1 MSYRG
6 KHDSGLHNCTISSY
20 YVQAARTESQY
31 NRHFGSNSFLF
42 TPFKTCDIYKCLL
55 LKCIFKLIH
64 KQLPHYFKQFT
75 FTFRN
80 QQHNYATRTCHNVSI
95 PNVIHEFAKRS
106 IRFIAPSAYNS
117 TLSALN
123 TKMDNLLSNQAAFES
138 KLEAIERRVTSNT
151 TVTTELSSA
160 TEFNA
165 NTIKDQQTVIDSL
178 QKSLAAL
185 AQDNVSMSSSLNTL
199 NAKSSRSE
207 RHSRSFNVRFLG
219 VPEQDG
225 ENCMKLAEK
234 LLFDKFH
241 VGGSPI
247 ENAHR
252 TGKAV
257 QGHPRQVI
265 ALFYSRVTRMDVLR
279 TARAKLSATKIR
291 IVDDLTQEDLREKNR
306 VRPFM
311 DELYKLQQRPSFRNG
326 RLYADGK
333 EVALY
338 VINAFLNHSGPV

>member
-1 MSYRG
+1 MGRRRTTS
-6 KHDSGLHNCTISSY
+6 KKPVDVPVTDVPEDSS
-20 YVQAARTESQY
+20 
-31 NRHFGSNSFLF
+31 
-42 TPFKTCDIYKCLL
+42 
-55 LKCIFKLIH
+55 
-64 KQLPHYFKQFT
+64 
-75 FTFRN
+75 
-80 QQHNYATRTCHNVSI
+80 
-95 PNVIHEFAKRS
+95 
-106 IRFIAPSAYNS
+106 PSATDHDFVYFVRS

-138 KLEAIERRVTSNT
+138 KLEAIEHRVTNNT
-151 TVTTELSSA
+151 TVTTELSRA

-199 NAKSSRSE
+199 NAKITRSE
-207 RHSRSFNVRFLG
+207 RHSRSVNVRFLG

-225 ENCMKLAEK
+225 ENCVKLAEK
-234 LLFDKFH
+234 LLLDKFH

-257 QGHPRQVI
+257 QGHPRHVI
-265 ALFYSRVTRMDVLR
+265 ARFYSRVTRMGVLR
-279 TARAKLSATKIR
+279 TARTKLSATKIR

-311 DELYKLQQRPSFRNG
+311 DDLYKRQQRPSFRNG

-333 EVALY
+333 EVALD

>member
-1 MSYRG
+1 MPVDVPVTDVPE
-6 KHDSGLHNCTISSY
+6 DSS
-20 YVQAARTESQY
+20 
-31 NRHFGSNSFLF
+31 
-42 TPFKTCDIYKCLL
+42 
-55 LKCIFKLIH
+55 
-64 KQLPHYFKQFT
+64 
-75 FTFRN
+75 
-80 QQHNYATRTCHNVSI
+80 
-95 PNVIHEFAKRS
+95 
-106 IRFIAPSAYNS
+106 PSATDHDFVSFVRS

-138 KLEAIERRVTSNT
+138 KLEAIERRVTINT
-151 TVTTELSSA
+151 TVTTKLSRA

-185 AQDNVSMSSSLNTL
+185 AQDNVSMSSSLN
-199 NAKSSRSE
+199 AKISRSE

-225 ENCMKLAEK
+225 ENCVKLAEK
-234 LLFDKFH
+234 LLLDKFH

-257 QGHPRQVI
+257 QGHPRHVI
-265 ALFYSRVTRMDVLR
+265 ARFYSRVTRMDVLR
-279 TARAKLSATKIR
+279 TARAKLSATNIR
-291 IVDDLTQEDLREKNR
+291 IVYELTQEDLREKNR

-311 DELYKLQQRPSFRNG
+311 DELYKRQQRPSFRNG
-326 RLYADGK
+326 RL
-333 EVALY
+333 
-338 VINAFLNHSGPV
+338 